1 GQDKVVGVGSIINDV
16 NILLP
21 DLSKLPSVGAWND
34 PDCEKILEI
43 KPDIVI
49 SNKAQTLDLERKLE
63 PDIKVVALTFS
74 DPMVMNEQTKKL
86 GYIINNRSEA
96 DDFIEFIDNYM
107 DTIKE
112 NVDKLPE
119 NEKPHVYVEGYN
131 DYSAEGKDSKG
142 SQLCEMTGG
151 ISIASDF
158 TSGKVDPEWVIE
170 QNPQIIIKQVSRT
183 AVSCGY
189 NEDSQE
195 EMKKAINDIQNRT
208 GFNDVDAIKNSR
220 IYAIAPHI
228 IKVPYIVGVTYY
240 AKWLHPDIFEDLDPK
255 AIHQEYLT
263 RFLHLDYDLNK
274 HGVFAYPLLNDS
286 K

>member
-1 GQDKVVGVGSIINDV
+1 
-16 NILLP
+16 
-21 DLSKLPSVGAWND
+21 
-34 PDCEKILEI
+34 
-43 KPDIVI
+43 
-49 SNKAQTLDLERKLE
+49 
-63 PDIKVVALTFS
+63 
-74 DPMVMNEQTKKL
+74 
-86 GYIINNRSEA
+86 
-96 DDFIEFIDNYM
+96 M

-112 NVDKLPE
+112 KVNKLPE
-119 NEKPHVYVEGYN
+119 NKKPHVYVEGYN

-158 TSGKVDPEWVIE
+158 TSGKVDPEWVIK

-189 NEDSQE
+189 NEDSPE
-195 EMKKAINDIQNRT
+195 EMKKAIDDIRNRT

-263 RFLHLDYDLNK
+263 RFLNLDYDLNT